1 MIFLKNRHSK
11 RWLLD
16 LVWGIT
22 LNEYKMNQNLAFAEK
37 SMHLIV
43 LSTDDGKMLGSSK
56 QTRK

>member
-16 LVWGIT
+16 LAWGKI
-22 LNEYKMNQNLAFAEK
+22 LKEYKMNQTLAFAEK

-43 LSTDDGKMLGSSK
+43 LSTDDGSSK